1 MGYGTQPSSSPTFV
15 VSLTHS
21 SSCDIAK
28 DSFQSAWESIKDA
41 FADDQKALDI
51 IGRKT
56 TIEDI
61 QATIASIKES
71 YDERP
76 GRWQATRDILRAVS
90 ERVIYYGNIFDI
102 LAQHHPEYVS
112 LAWGTLKF
120 VLTVKMTA
128 IIRKG
133 CTDITKRASSIM
145 LRSWRNSLRP

>member
-1 MGYGTQPSSSPTFV
+1 MGHGTQPSSSLTFV
-15 VSLTHS
+15 ISLTHF
-21 SSCDIAK
+21 SSCNIAEA
-28 DSFQSAWESIKDA
+28 SFRSALKSIKDE
-41 FADDQKALDI
+41 FADDQKALEI
-51 IGRKT
+51 IDSKT

-61 QATIASIKES
+61 QATIARIKKS

-120 VLTVKMTA
+120 VLMVRMTA
-128 IIRKG
+128 VIRKV
-133 CTDITKRASSIM
+133 CTNITKRASSIM